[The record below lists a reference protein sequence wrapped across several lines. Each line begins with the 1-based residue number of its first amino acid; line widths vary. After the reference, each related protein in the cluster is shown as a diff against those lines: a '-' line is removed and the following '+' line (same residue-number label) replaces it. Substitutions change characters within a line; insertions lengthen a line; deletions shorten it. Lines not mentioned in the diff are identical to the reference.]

1 MEVKFLA
8 LIKSVN
14 SKSLVSLEK
23 ETRLLLEF
31 KSDNDILNKINRL
44 HKPDELVEIT
54 IRESKN

>member
-44 HKPDELVEIT
+44 HKPDELVEVT
-54 IRESKN
+54 IRESKK

>member
-44 HKPDELVEIT
+44 HKPDELVEVT